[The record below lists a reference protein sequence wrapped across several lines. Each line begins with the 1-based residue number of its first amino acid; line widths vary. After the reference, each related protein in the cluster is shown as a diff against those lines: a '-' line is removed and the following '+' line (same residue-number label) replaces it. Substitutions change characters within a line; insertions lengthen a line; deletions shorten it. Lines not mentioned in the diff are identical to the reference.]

1 MLPGQVKGFKVQ
13 KDVVEEKGYSAFR
26 IPDLDLVS
34 PNKTH
39 GFEIHMESREKTKEG
54 GAMQQKRFNQF

>member
-1 MLPGQVKGFKVQ
+1 MNILILQITSIHVTRSGFKVQ
-13 KDVVEEKGYSAFR
+13 NDVVEEKGYSAFR

-39 GFEIHMESREKTKEG
+39 GFEIHMHGE
-54 GAMQQKRFNQF
+54 